1 MERMSV
7 WKTKLSTDRRTG
19 RYSPKILNLHL
30 SSTPLSST
38 SIIVKIEM
46 RLKIVVPSR
55 TTWCASKSQRTKNMR
70 AVSLTRLTS
79 KSWTESSTGFS
90 KKASLQTPP
99 RVFTRLRER
108 FSQRWTMNTTQ
119 TPVARKS
126 LRWSTSAET
135 SASPLAAISRST
147 RTGVDSRTDSRNR
160 PRREYSSIYRSLMR
174 MILKITYR
182 RSKFKKFC

>member
-1 MERMSV
+1 
-7 WKTKLSTDRRTG
+7 
-19 RYSPKILNLHL
+19 
-30 SSTPLSST
+30 
-38 SIIVKIEM
+38 
-46 RLKIVVPSR
+46 
-55 TTWCASKSQRTKNMR
+55 MR

-135 SASPLAAISRST
+135 SASHQRLSLNVGTSASPLAAISRST